1 MISKSIYIDRYRWR
15 LRLFVAVTM
24 YDVDSIVN
32 RVQAAGADGDLVLR
46 VRNNLMRGKMDT
58 GFTYSNRRTRES
70 VMVIG
75 KTSSAREEMNSIS
88 HEIRHLVDDIA
99 STDGLGM
106 RGEEVA
112 YLTGDIS
119 ASVFDVAKNLLCCRC
134 H

>member
-1 MISKSIYIDRYRWR
+1 MIAETIYIDKYGWT
-15 LRLFVAVTM
+15 LKLFVAVTK
-24 YDVDSIVN
+24 YDVERIVDN
-32 RVQAAGADGDLVLR
+32 VERTGANDVLVQR
-46 VRNNLMRGKMDT
+46 VRDNLMRGNVDT

-75 KTSSAREEMNSIS
+75 KTSSAREEMNSVS

-99 STDGLGM
+99 STDGLAI

-119 ASVFDVAKNLLCCRC
+119 ASIYDVVRELLCCRC

>member
-15 LRLFVAVTM
+15 LRLFVAVTR

-46 VRNNLMRGKMDT
+46 IRNNLMRGKMDT

-75 KTSSAREEMNSIS
+75 KTSSAREEMNSIA